1 MEAIIIGLGVTLS
14 LTGILYWWKRDRAK
28 ELEER
33 QLQMFLDTLIW
44 NPDDMEYEIQE
55 RVEIKT
61 LPEKKE
67 Q

>member
-1 MEAIIIGLGVTLS
+1 MEAIIIGVGVTLS
-14 LTGILYWWKRDRAK
+14 LTGILYWWKSDRAR

>member
-1 MEAIIIGLGVTLS
+1 MEAIIIGVGVTLS

>member
-14 LTGILYWWKRDRAK
+14 LTGFLYWWKRDRAR

>member
-14 LTGILYWWKRDRAK
+14 LTGILYWWKRDRAR